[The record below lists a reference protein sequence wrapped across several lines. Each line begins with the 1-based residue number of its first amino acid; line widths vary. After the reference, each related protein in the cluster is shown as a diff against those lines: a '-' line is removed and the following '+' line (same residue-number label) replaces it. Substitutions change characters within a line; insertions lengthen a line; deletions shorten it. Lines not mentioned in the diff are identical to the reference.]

1 VRVRD
6 KAARKEKVLSEIQA
20 VCDETGQPSVSSDKG
35 LEGIMKILKLGQF
48 SDSKDRNRARHILN
62 SLYYGDQVIAI
73 EHDWSGGKKKMTV
86 TLV

>member
-1 VRVRD
+1 MRVRD
-6 KAARKEKVLSEIQA
+6 KAARKEKALSEIRS
-20 VCDETGQPSVSSDKG
+20 VCDETGQTCVSSDDG

-62 SLYYGDQVIAI
+62 SLYYGDRVIAI
-73 EHDWSGGKKKMTV
+73 EHDWSGGKKKMTI